1 MQIINMVLMFSKVG
15 EVNVDS
21 SNFVESSSRC
31 FEHLKFE
38 RVTIANEDPNLKSLK
53 LESRKVSI

>member
-1 MQIINMVLMFSKVG
+1 MQIINTVLMFSKVG
-15 EVNVDS
+15 EVDVD
-21 SNFVESSSRC
+21 FVESSSRC